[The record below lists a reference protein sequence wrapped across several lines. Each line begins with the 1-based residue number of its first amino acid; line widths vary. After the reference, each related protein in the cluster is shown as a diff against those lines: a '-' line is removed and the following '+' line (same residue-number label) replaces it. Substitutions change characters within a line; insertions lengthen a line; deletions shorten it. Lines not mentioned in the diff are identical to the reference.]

1 MRCRTKARRL
11 RSKVHPKPSSGRRG
25 WFVAGTMRR
34 FIFPSPSTHTST
46 PRDQP
51 QVELSSHEL
60 LCCQNHCGRLRAFG
74 VPALILYELPLR
86 SSSLNSSIL
95 SSRKINHSRRWNNY
109 RVRST
114 KRATHGSNA
123 LLLSKSFRTH
133 SRPIPSGLRGSSARP
148 RRSPYLI
155 IPTLRTSTA

>member
-1 MRCRTKARRL
+1 
-11 RSKVHPKPSSGRRG
+11 
-25 WFVAGTMRR
+25 MRR

-109 RVRST
+109 RARST
-114 KRATHGSNA
+114 RHATPALIASPRLRSCRI
-123 LLLSKSFRTH
+123 LLL
-133 SRPIPSGLRGSSARP
+133 PIQGSASA
-148 RRSPYLI
+148 
-155 IPTLRTSTA
+155 STAKRRLSPR

>member
-1 MRCRTKARRL
+1 
-11 RSKVHPKPSSGRRG
+11 
-25 WFVAGTMRR
+25 MRR

-109 RVRST
+109 RARSIG
-114 KRATHGSNA
+114 RV
-123 LLLSKSFRTH
+123 
-133 SRPIPSGLRGSSARP
+133 IRGSAETWPS
-148 RRSPYLI
+148 RSCP
-155 IPTLRTSTA
+155 PSSV